1 MLDNIKNSKG
11 LYNSQRVL
19 LKLIEKGLTRE
30 VAYKKV
36 QKIAMDS
43 WNKNK
48 NFKDLLKENKSI
60 KGFLSSKEI
69 DKIFELEY
77 HFKNINHIYKQIE
90 K

>member
-1 MLDNIKNSKG
+1 
-11 LYNSQRVL
+11 
-19 LKLIEKGLTRE
+19 
-30 VAYKKV
+30 
-36 QKIAMDS
+36 MDS